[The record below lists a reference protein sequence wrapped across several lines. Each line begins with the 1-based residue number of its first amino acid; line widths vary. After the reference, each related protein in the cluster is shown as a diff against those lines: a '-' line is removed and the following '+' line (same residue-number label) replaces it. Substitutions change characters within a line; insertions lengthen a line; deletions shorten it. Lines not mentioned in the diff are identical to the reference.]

1 MATPIF
7 KQKSFKYAKNLLFG
21 VGAAIVII
29 GAWAKSCTFLGQV
42 TH

>member
-21 VGAAIVII
+21 DDVILVDI
-29 GAWAKSCTFLGQV
+29 EARRYP
-42 TH
+42 

>member
-29 GAWAKSCTFLGQV
+29 GAWAKILHFSWAS
-42 TH
+42 